1 MKVTKKIIIPQDQNN
16 VKVSDVKVI
25 NTIQWWLLLTHN
37 QSPALSQVVCGS
49 MASTDRELNGRRA
62 AQHLVAG
69 FADRDRLAGVVP
81 W

>member
-1 MKVTKKIIIPQDQNN
+1 MSRSSTLSSGGSFI
-16 VKVSDVKVI
+16 
-25 NTIQWWLLLTHN
+25 THN
-37 QSPALSQVVCGS
+37 PSPALSQVVCGS
-49 MASTDRELNGRRA
+49 MASTDRELDGRRA